1 MDEKVRENYENA
13 VLELLLDCY
22 AEDEGRRQMEAARR
36 LNEDPNFVLP
46 EGLTERSMETIR
58 AAFRRKRWAGAGRF
72 AKKAGARIAAV
83 LVVCGSLCTVLYCTV
98 GAFRRTVQNIFF
110 SGRETYSSIT
120 ATDTEAAFPTWHPE
134 GYTENIL
141 SNDPTSLVV
150 HYINSLDDSDV
161 IRFFS
166 MPASMQINVDTE
178 TARQEP
184 AEFRDFEAWW
194 LYEEE
199 ETALAWID
207 ADRDIQYYLCG
218 ANCETLLHMAES
230 IYP

>member
-13 VLELLLDCY
+13 VLELLLDGY

-58 AAFRRKRWAGAGRF
+58 ATFRRKRWTGAGRF
-72 AKKAGARIAAV
+72 AKKAAARIAAV

-110 SGRETYSSIT
+110 SEQETYSSIA

-178 TARQEP
+178 TALQEP

-194 LYEEE
+194 LYEGE

>member
-13 VLELLLDCY
+13 VLELLLDGY

-58 AAFRRKRWAGAGRF
+58 AAFRRKRWADAGRF
-72 AKKAGARIAAV
+72 AKKAAARIAAV

-110 SGRETYSSIT
+110 SEQETYSSIA

-178 TARQEP
+178 TALQEP
-184 AEFRDFEAWW
+184 AEFRDFESWW
-194 LYEEE
+194 LYEGE